1 MYILFIYI
9 YINIRLEFT
18 ARLSAA
24 RGHKATV
31 HRAVVCRMR
40 CMYKYNKEIIT
51 IMIYYNTNSNSSSI
65 VIMTT
70 YNITLGITI
79 IYMCEIKHIR
89 V

>member
-1 MYILFIYI
+1 MYILFIYIYI

-40 CMYKYNKEIIT
+40 CMYKYNNEIIT
-51 IMIYYNTNSNSSSI
+51 IMIYNTIAI
-65 VIMTT
+65 V
-70 YNITLGITI
+70 
-79 IYMCEIKHIR
+79 
-89 V
+89 VV